1 MIQIFLTE
9 RCRRVHILPL
19 ALKSLKLNTHYSK
32 GRNDGD
38 CIRLKIVKENSGRHT
53 GNALLTLAF
62 GPSATRLQ
70 LFLND
75 WASSTITRDGRL
87 IFGTCRRLRVDRRE
101 QQRKLYSSEPWLCLW
116 PTGFLMKRCDQTSTK
131 EDTPSNLLCPC
142 TDSKG
147 RHSMIDRWIERKI
160 NNRILAV
167 SSQLLLWIH
176 KLM

>member
-19 ALKSLKLNTHYSK
+19 ALKSLKLNTHILK
-32 GRNDGD
+32 DGTMETVFVW
-38 CIRLKIVKENSGRHT
+38 KIVKENSGRHT

-62 GPSATRLQ
+62 GPSATSLQ

-75 WASSTITRDGRL
+75 WASSTITREMG
-87 IFGTCRRLRVDRRE
+87 GSSSVHAEGYVWTARVAA
-101 QQRKLYSSEPWLCLW
+101 QAVFIGALAMFMANWLSHED
-116 PTGFLMKRCDQTSTK
+116 DQTSTK

-147 RHSMIDRWIERKI
+147 RHW
-160 NNRILAV
+160 
-167 SSQLLLWIH
+167 W
-176 KLM
+176 